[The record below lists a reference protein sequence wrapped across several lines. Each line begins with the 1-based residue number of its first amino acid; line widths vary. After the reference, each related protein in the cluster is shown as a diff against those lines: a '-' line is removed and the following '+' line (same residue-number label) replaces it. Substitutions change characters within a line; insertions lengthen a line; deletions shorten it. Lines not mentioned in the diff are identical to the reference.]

1 MIITLKKADF
11 SASNIG
17 TTVSET
23 WLALP
28 TTRYALGVTSSG
40 TGRVSSNNAKRFST
54 ADDTKANGILIPAGK
69 TITIRGLASG
79 DYVLRVDYI
88 YGTSAGPN
96 PAQGS
101 TEDIEGLVGT
111 ASNFDS
117 SNYFPLNKTE
127 AVDTLSVTNSFG
139 ADYYFFFGFAGPTL
153 AETINTDESYASYT
167 LEYLI
172 S

>member
-17 TTVSET
+17 STVSEA

-28 TTRYALGVTSSG
+28 TTRYALGVTASG
-40 TGRVSSNNAKRFST
+40 TGRVSADNSKRFST
-54 ADDTKANGILIPAGK
+54 ADDTKANGILVPAGS
-69 TITIRGLASG
+69 TITIRGLTSG
-79 DYVLRVDYI
+79 TYALRMDYI
-88 YGTSAGPN
+88 YGTGAGPN

-101 TEDIEGLVGT
+101 TTAIEGLVGT
-111 ASNFDS
+111 ASNYDS

-127 AVDTLSVTNSFG
+127 AANEISVTNSFG
-139 ADYYFFFGFAGPTL
+139 ADYYFFFGFAGPNLT
-153 AETINTDESYASYT
+153 ETINTDEDYASYT

-172 S
+172 R